1 MAFPAALCHRLLSL
15 QRSSAFLAAHALKS
29 SIQGIYLKQSCRK
42 CNILSVSRC
51 FLQWTPRRHAVKS
64 VMKLGYIRH
73 GLVLGLIPLGAYL
86 LHDSANASTRS
97 TKSDLYHLFPSWLN
111 VCCQGVAVVKPSVQH
126 QRQTV
131 KQSIIKTASGI
142 QKSLLLFAQ
151 FLKLCV
157 TFGPLLVLYPLT
169 LLSTRL
175 YSVWLSALFRVVQ
188 ITGPVYIKLGQ
199 WASTR
204 RDLFSGEFCEL
215 FSQLHYNVKPHAWC
229 HTERALCAAYGKQWY
244 QVLKVDKTQKP
255 LGSGCVAQVNNLDKF
270 MCSQCKCKCGH
281 AGGECAYL
289 LFLSPY
295 FSICLSVCRL
305 RSA

>member
-1 MAFPAALCHRLLSL
+1 MAFPTALCHRLLSL
-15 QRSSAFLAAHALKS
+15 QRYSAFLAAHALKS
-29 SIQGIYLKQSCRK
+29 SIQGIYLKQSSRK

-51 FLQWTPRRHAVKS
+51 FLQRSPRKHTVKS
-64 VMKLGYIRH
+64 VTKLRYIRH
-73 GLVLGLIPLGAYL
+73 GLVLGLIPVGAYL
-86 LHDSANASTRS
+86 LLDSANASTRS
-97 TKSDLYHLFPSWLN
+97 AKSDLCRLFPSWLN
-111 VCCQGVAVVKPSVQH
+111 VCCQGVAVIKPSVQH

-131 KQSIIKTASGI
+131 KQSIIKTASSI
-142 QKSLLLFAQ
+142 QKSLLLFVQ

-157 TFGPLLVLYPLT
+157 TFGPLLVFYPLT
-169 LLSTRL
+169 LLSSRL
-175 YSVWLSALFRVVQ
+175 YSVWLSALFYVVQ
-188 ITGPVYIKLGQ
+188 ISGPVYIKLGQ

-270 MCSQCKCKCGH
+270 MCSLCKCKCGY
-281 AGGECAYL
+281 AGDERAIVHTY
-289 LFLSPY
+289 S
-295 FSICLSVCRL
+295 FSLPVSASVCLSFSL
-305 RSA
+305 